1 MYKLI
6 ALDMDGTLL
15 GPDKQISPANRAAIE
30 AAKAR
35 GIKVVLASGRPLEG
49 LTDHLQSL
57 GLTTNEDY
65 VLCYNGALIQR
76 VGTGEVVSSTTL
88 HGGHGRDLY
97 ELSQVLDVH
106 IHGFS
111 RSEGLITPKSNP
123 WTELEANINGINLAE
138 RDFRSLDDDHEIVK
152 LMLVEEGPL
161 LDNAVANL
169 PPELYQRYTILRSA
183 PYFLEFLNKDSNKGA
198 GVAQLASLLG
208 LEPDEVICVGD
219 ADNDRHMLQYAGLG
233 VAMGN
238 ADDEI
243 KALAD
248 HVTASNA
255 EDGVALVIEQFI
267 LAD

>member
-15 GPDKQISPANRAAIE
+15 GPDHQISPANRAAIE

-49 LTDHLQSL
+49 LAPHLNTL
-57 GLTTNEDY
+57 GLTGNDDY
-65 VLCYNGALIQR
+65 ALCYNGALIQR

-97 ELSQVLDVH
+97 ELSQVLGVH

-111 RSEGLITPKSNP
+111 RHEGLITPKSNP
-123 WTELEANINGINLAE
+123 WTELEATINGISLTE
-138 RDFRSLDDDHEIVK
+138 RDFNSLEDDHPLVK
-152 LMLVEEGPL
+152 LMMVEEGPV

-169 PPELYQRYTILRSA
+169 PPELYERYTILRSA
-183 PYFLEFLNKDSNKGA
+183 PFFLEFLNIASNKGA

-208 LEPDEVICVGD
+208 IEASEVICVGD
-219 ADNDRHMLQYAGLG
+219 AGNDRHMLQYAGLS

-238 ADDEI
+238 ADDDI

-255 EDGVALVIEQFI
+255 EDGVARVIEQFI
-267 LAD
+267 LVD